1 MDIFRNEQSLTER
14 LELVIERIKEIP
26 DELANSEGLAD
37 SFYLD
42 FFNSKAKYIIYMLSV
57 YQDGNTNYSDKENNY
72 KMYEDIIGDNYLS
85 SYSNPDYAEERLGA
99 LGGLFSYIAAELQ
112 GLPGYIFDNKIAQM
126 VFLLEM
132 FLQVYF
138 LFISGDKLTISSVR
152 DIIYYYVYDYIDYF
166 ALDRMLDTFT
176 SEDSLG
182 YNIIMNEDLSNSNY
196 LYKYGEYISDT
207 EIKLAEYL
215 AKLPED
221 RIDLLA
227 STYTEGFRRG
237 FDVMGISFEGK
248 NRVWIR
254 YHLGQERIVKRAIE
268 MFKEMGLDTIISRCA
283 INRAVRRQV
292 IKQGYESTSPNMQF
306 EYDHRNDDRFYLDKA
321 FAKKR
326 VEAAEECYKKLR
338 EEVTG
343 FAGPA
348 VIETFGEKRFSPVSK
363 ESVAPLDEA
372 QQEISRKMYG
382 EMGEISNKYLPG
394 DSYSF
399 TIIAFPLPD
408 IGDNFEE
415 IFDEIININ
424 TLDNEKYKKI
434 QQSIID
440 TLDKADVVRVVGM
453 NGNRTDMTVKMRKLE
468 SPEKET
474 QFENC
479 TADVN
484 IPLGEVFTSPVLEG
498 THGTLNVSSS
508 YLNGYKFDNIEF
520 KFEDGVVTDYN
531 CDNYISQGSEGIE
544 KGKQYIKE
552 NILFNHEFLPIGE
565 FAIGTNTYAYSVA
578 RKYDILEKLPILIV
592 EKTGPHFALGDTCYS
607 HAEDHA
613 VFNPDGKEIVSR
625 SNSFADLRE
634 SEPEKAYFNCHTDI
648 TIPYNELGRLFAIYE
663 DGTEVDII
671 VKGRFVLPGTEE
683 LNAMID
689 DN

>member
-1 MDIFRNEQSLTER
+1 MDIFSNEQSLTER
-14 LELVIERIKEIP
+14 LELITDRIKEIP
-26 DELANSEGLAD
+26 DELAGSEELANSI
-37 SFYLD
+37 YLD
-42 FFNSKAKYIIYMLSV
+42 FFNSKAKYIEYMLKV
-57 YQDGNTNYSDKENNY
+57 YQEGIDQYSDKDSNY
-72 KMYEDIIGDNYLS
+72 KMYEDIIGDNYLT
-85 SYSNPDYAEERLGA
+85 SYSNPDYAEEKLGA
-99 LGGLFSYIAAELQ
+99 MGGLFSYISAELQ
-112 GLPGYIFDNKIAQM
+112 GLPGYIFDDKTGQI

-138 LFISGDKLTISSVR
+138 LFISGDKLTISSVK
-152 DIIYYYVYDYIDYF
+152 DIVYYYVYDYIDYF
-166 ALDRMLDTFT
+166 ALDRMVDTFT
-176 SEDSLG
+176 TEVSRGLD
-182 YNIIMNEDLSNSNY
+182 IIMHEDLSSPDY
-196 LYKYGEYISDT
+196 LYKFGEYISDT
-207 EIKLAEYL
+207 EIKLAGYL
-215 AKLPED
+215 AKLPEE

-248 NRVWIR
+248 KRVWIR

-268 MFKEMGLDTIISRCA
+268 KFKEMGLETIISRCA
-283 INRAVRRQV
+283 VNRAVRRQV

-326 VEAAEECYKKLR
+326 VEAAEEGYKKLGD
-338 EEVTG
+338 EIKG

-348 VIETFGEKRFSPVSK
+348 VIETFGEKRFSPVPK
-363 ESVAPLDEA
+363 DSVAPLEEA
-372 QQEISRKMYG
+372 QQEISRKIYG
-382 EMGEISNKYLPG
+382 EMGEISNRFLPG

-399 TIIAFPLPD
+399 TIIAFPIPD
-408 IGDNFEE
+408 IGDDFEE
-415 IFDEIININ
+415 IFDETISIN
-424 TLDNEKYKKI
+424 TLDNDKYIKI

-440 TLDKADVVRVVGM
+440 ALDKADVVRVVGM
-453 NGNRTDMTVKMRKLE
+453 NGNRTDMTVKMRKLAE
-468 SPEKET
+468 PDKET

-498 THGTLNVSSS
+498 THGILNVSSS

-520 KFEDGVVTDYN
+520 KFEDGVVTDYS
-531 CDNYISQGSEGIE
+531 CDNYKLQGDEGVE

-625 SNSFADLRE
+625 SNTFADLRE
-634 SEPEKAYFNCHTDI
+634 TEPEKAYFNCHTDI
-648 TIPYNELGRLFAIYE
+648 TIPYNELGRLFAVYE
-663 DGTEVDII
+663 DGAEVDII
-671 VKGRFVLPGTEE
+671 VNGRFVLPGTEE
-683 LNAMID
+683 LNAMIE
-689 DN
+689 NS

>member
-1 MDIFRNEQSLTER
+1 MDIFSNEHSLTER
-14 LELVIERIKEIP
+14 LELITDRIKEIP
-26 DELANSEGLAD
+26 DELAGSEELANSI
-37 SFYLD
+37 YLD
-42 FFNSKAKYIIYMLSV
+42 FFYSKAKYIEYMLKV
-57 YQDGNTNYSDKENNY
+57 YQEGIDQYSDKDSNY
-72 KMYEDIIGDNYLS
+72 KMYEDIIGDNYLT

-99 LGGLFSYIAAELQ
+99 MGGLFSYISAELQ
-112 GLPGYIFDNKIAQM
+112 GLPGYIFDDKTGQI

-138 LFISGDKLTISSVR
+138 LFISGDKLTISSVK
-152 DIIYYYVYDYIDYF
+152 DIVYYYVYDYIDYF
-166 ALDRMLDTFT
+166 ALDRMVDTFT
-176 SEDSLG
+176 TEVSRGLD
-182 YNIIMNEDLSNSNY
+182 IIMHEDLSSPDY
-196 LYKYGEYISDT
+196 LYKFGEYISDT
-207 EIKLAEYL
+207 EIKLAGYL
-215 AKLPED
+215 AKLPEE

-248 NRVWIR
+248 KRVWIR

-268 MFKEMGLDTIISRCA
+268 KFKEMGLETIISRCA
-283 INRAVRRQV
+283 VNRAVRRQV

-326 VEAAEECYKKLR
+326 VEAAEEGYKKLGD
-338 EEVTG
+338 EIKG

-348 VIETFGEKRFSPVSK
+348 VIETFGEKRFSPVPK
-363 ESVAPLDEA
+363 DSVAPLEEA

-382 EMGEISNKYLPG
+382 EMGEISNRFLPG

-408 IGDNFEE
+408 IGDDFEE
-415 IFDEIININ
+415 IFDETISIN
-424 TLDNEKYKKI
+424 TLDNDKYIKI

-440 TLDKADVVRVVGM
+440 ALDKADVVRVVGM
-453 NGNRTDMTVKMRKLE
+453 NGNRTDMTVKMRKLAE
-468 SPEKET
+468 PDKET

-520 KFEDGVVTDYN
+520 MFEDGVVTDYS
-531 CDNYISQGSEGIE
+531 CDNYKTQGDEGVE

-607 HAEDHA
+607 HAEDHP

-625 SNSFADLRE
+625 SNTFADLRE
-634 SEPEKAYFNCHTDI
+634 TEPEKAYFNCHTDI
-648 TIPYNELGRLFAIYE
+648 TIPYNELGRLFAVYE
-663 DGTEVDII
+663 DGAEVDII
-671 VKGRFVLPGTEE
+671 VNGRFVLPGTEE
-683 LNAMID
+683 LNAMIE
-689 DN
+689 NS

>member
-1 MDIFRNEQSLTER
+1 
-14 LELVIERIKEIP
+14 
-26 DELANSEGLAD
+26 
-37 SFYLD
+37 
-42 FFNSKAKYIIYMLSV
+42 
-57 YQDGNTNYSDKENNY
+57 
-72 KMYEDIIGDNYLS
+72 
-85 SYSNPDYAEERLGA
+85 
-99 LGGLFSYIAAELQ
+99 
-112 GLPGYIFDNKIAQM
+112 
-126 VFLLEM
+126 
-132 FLQVYF
+132 
-138 LFISGDKLTISSVR
+138 
-152 DIIYYYVYDYIDYF
+152 
-166 ALDRMLDTFT
+166 
-176 SEDSLG
+176 
-182 YNIIMNEDLSNSNY
+182 
-196 LYKYGEYISDT
+196 
-207 EIKLAEYL
+207 
-215 AKLPED
+215 
-221 RIDLLA
+221 
-227 STYTEGFRRG
+227 
-237 FDVMGISFEGK
+237 
-248 NRVWIR
+248 
-254 YHLGQERIVKRAIE
+254 
-268 MFKEMGLDTIISRCA
+268 
-283 INRAVRRQV
+283 
-292 IKQGYESTSPNMQF
+292 
-306 EYDHRNDDRFYLDKA
+306 LDKA
-321 FAKKR
+321 FANKR
-326 VEAAEECYKKLR
+326 VEATEECYKRLG
-338 EEVTG
+338 EDVSG

-363 ESVAPLDEA
+363 ESVAALSEQ

-408 IGDNFEE
+408 IGDEFEE
-415 IFDEIININ
+415 IFDEVININ

-440 TLDKADVVRVVGM
+440 TLDKADVVRVIGM
-453 NGNRTDMTVKMRKLE
+453 NGNRTDMTVKMRKLA
-468 SPEKET
+468 SPDRET

-565 FAIGTNTYAYSVA
+565 FAIGTNTYAYNVA

-634 SEPEKAYFNCHTDI
+634 TEPEKAYFNCHTDI
-648 TIPYNELGRLFAIYE
+648 TIPYNELGRLFAVYE

-671 VKGRFVLPGTEE
+671 VSGRFVLPGTEE

-689 DN
+689 ND